1 VSSDVPVEQLHTKSA
16 RPSQNWYLSH
26 IETNANDL
34 TMPTFAICPKSE
46 DFLFDMDAEFF
57 TSEEQAVDSAF
68 DWSVELDGGAV
79 SIFRKAGQKWVEMT
93 KVFA

>member
-1 VSSDVPVEQLHTKSA
+1 MM
-16 RPSQNWYLSH
+16 YLGY

-57 TSEEQAVDSAF
+57 TSEEQAIDSAF
-68 DWSVELDGGAV
+68 DWSVELNGDAV
-79 SIFRKAGQKWVEMT
+79 SIFRKVGQKWIAMS

>member
-1 VSSDVPVEQLHTKSA
+1 MMYFGYV
-16 RPSQNWYLSH
+16 
-26 IETNANDL
+26 ETNANDL

-57 TSEEQAVDSAF
+57 DSEEQAIDSAF
-68 DWSVELDGGAV
+68 DWSVELNGDAV
-79 SIFRKAGQKWVEMT
+79 SIFRKVGQKWIAMS